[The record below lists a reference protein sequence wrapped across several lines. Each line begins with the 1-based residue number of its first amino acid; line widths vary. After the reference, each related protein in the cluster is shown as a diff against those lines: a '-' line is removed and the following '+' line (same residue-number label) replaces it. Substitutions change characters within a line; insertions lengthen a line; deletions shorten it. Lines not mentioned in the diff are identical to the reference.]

1 AGRARLARLLIT
13 ESLLIAAAGAAIGL
27 LLARFGAQGLLTLL
41 GGESVALD
49 LSLNARV
56 LAFTSA
62 VAGMTALSF
71 GLIPAWRA
79 GRVDPQSA
87 MTANGRSIAEGHG
100 RFTLGKT
107 LVAAQVALSLVLLV
121 GAGLLVGSLRN
132 LVVQDPGFRAEGVLL
147 ASVDLQRTG
156 FSGEQTARARAQLV
170 ERLRTAPGVRAASAA
185 DLTPIGRAAWN
196 GNVIVDGFTPADEM
210 DGVAWFNA
218 VNDGYFATLG
228 TPLLAGR
235 DFNAGDV
242 PGGVRVAIVNRS
254 VARKFFGVDN
264 PVGRQFTS
272 GLGEDVTSYTV
283 VGVVGDAKYR
293 TLREEDSGS
302 VYLAA
307 TQMGDSPMRA
317 VRPFLTLAL
326 RSDGDPT
333 ALVPTVKAAL

>member
-100 RFTLGKT
+100 RFTIGKA

-132 LVVQDPGFRAEGVLL
+132 LVLQDPGFSTEVGLL

-156 FSGEQTARARAQLV
+156 FPEEQIRRARGQLV
-170 ERLRTAPGVRAASAA
+170 EQLRASPGVLQASAA
-185 DLTPIGRAAWN
+185 DITPVAGPSWN
-196 GNVIVDGFTPADEM
+196 GNVIVDGFTPTSEM

-235 DFNAGDV
+235 DFDALDV
-242 PGGVRVAIVNRS
+242 P
-254 VARKFFGVDN
+254 
-264 PVGRQFTS
+264 
-272 GLGEDVTSYTV
+272 
-283 VGVVGDAKYR
+283 
-293 TLREEDSGS
+293 
-302 VYLAA
+302 
-307 TQMGDSPMRA
+307 
-317 VRPFLTLAL
+317 
-326 RSDGDPT
+326 
-333 ALVPTVKAAL
+333 